1 MKILGITGG
10 TGAGKSTLLGEMS
23 DRGAFVIDCD
33 CVYHELL
40 RDNKE
45 IINEI
50 AHRFEG
56 VVHEGV
62 LHRKALGEIVFS
74 DPEALLDLNAITHKY
89 VDFEIKKLIEDW
101 RKQGGTLVG
110 IDAIAL
116 IESGI
121 SKQCDIVIG
130 IIAPVALRAQRII
143 AREGVSM
150 EYALLRIESQQPDS
164 FFQSNCDYILENTY
178 ETLDEF
184 KAICRVLLDNIVGGM
199 FNGHER

>member
-1 MKILGITGG
+1 MTILGITGG
-10 TGAGKSTLLGEMS
+10 TGAGKSTLLDEVS
-23 DRGAFVIDCD
+23 NRGALVIDCD

-40 RDNKE
+40 RENEE
-45 IINEI
+45 IIGEI
-50 AHRFEG
+50 AQRFEG
-56 VVHEGV
+56 VVHEGI

-74 DPEALLDLNAITHKY
+74 NPEALLDLNAITHKY
-89 VDFEIKKLIEDW
+89 VDFEIRKLIEDW

-121 SKQCDIVIG
+121 SKQCDIVVG
-130 IIAPVALRAQRII
+130 IIAPVERRAQRII
-143 AREGVSM
+143 EREGISM

-164 FFQSNCDYILENTY
+164 FFRSNCDYILENTY

-184 KAICRVLLDNIVGGM
+184 KASCRVLLDNILGGM
-199 FNGHER
+199 FDGHER